1 MKILA
6 GILLGIAVILF
17 FVYISL
23 RRKLELLTETQTRNV
38 KSLAAL
44 EKKDSHKPQLTEVK
58 GTIICDNPLISEL
71 SQTACIYYNMQV
83 VREYEETYHE
93 KDSDG
98 VTQQKT
104 RTSTQTVA
112 SNERSTPF
120 FVEDATGKIRVEP
133 SGAKMIAEKVLSRY
147 EKSDN
152 RLRIG
157 NFIISPDFHREG
169 QRVLGYRFEE
179 HVIPLDRTIYVLGAV
194 TESRNELCIV
204 APEERG
210 KFIISLKGEAEL
222 TRDYQ
227 VYLKWTGW
235 IGLVCGI
242 AGTALLTI

>member
-6 GILLGIAVILF
+6 GILLGIAIILF

-23 RRKLELLTETQTRNV
+23 RRKLQLLAETQTRNV
-38 KSLAAL
+38 KSLATL
-44 EKKDSHKPQLTEVK
+44 VKKDSQKPHLTEVK
-58 GTIICDNPLISEL
+58 GTIVCDNPLISEL
-71 SQTACIYYNMQV
+71 SQTACIYYTMQV

-98 VTQQKT
+98 VMRRKT

-120 FVEDATGKIRVEP
+120 FVDDTTGKIRVDP
-133 SGAKMIAEKVLSRY
+133 SKAKMITEKVLSRY

-152 RLRIG
+152 HLRIG

-179 HVIPLDRTIYVLGAV
+179 HAIPLDRTIYVLGAA
-194 TESRNELCIV
+194 TMLRDELCII
-204 APEERG
+204 APEEHG
-210 KFIISLKGEAEL
+210 KFIISLKSEAEL
-222 TRDYQ
+222 KKDYQ
-227 VYLKWTGW
+227 SYLKWTSW
-235 IGLVCGI
+235 FGLICGI
-242 AGTALLTI
+242 TGIVLLTI